1 MTCDLMKLILITND
15 LVDLMK
21 FDIISKWSSWSHEVD
36 IDNKW
41 SCDLIKIIL
50 ITNDLVI

>member
-1 MTCDLMKLILITND
+1 M
-15 LVDLMK
+15 
-21 FDIISKWSSWSHEVD
+21 KWSNEVD

-50 ITNDLVI
+50 IRKIWWSNEVDVDNKWSVDLIMKLILITNDLVI